1 MEDDVLDLE
10 LVLVVGVVFSQVT
23 EFLNSDVNRELG
35 PERVGGYLSQLKA
48 VVGQFWADE
57 ILRDLDTVVQISHLK
72 REVD

>member
-1 MEDDVLDLE
+1 MVDDVLDLE

-23 EFLNSDVNRELG
+23 EFLHSDVNRELG

>member
-1 MEDDVLDLE
+1 MVDDVLDLE